1 MILSEQDREVFFS
14 LFLPLLDYV
23 NRRTGAE
30 ESLRSIMQSGRNV
43 IVKLRIIAQKL
54 WKDVSYIDDY
64 LALPE
69 NEEMPQELREIVFG
83 WKRHID
89 GDFIFERQLAH
100 GAIFIDSKTQE
111 VYLVK
116 GITDSWRDMI
126 PNLEPPISLEA
137 TLIPFKDVIISDGL
151 VMVRGVSFGRHYID
165 SFREIYRFAKQ
176 NGTIKKAFSC

>member
-1 MILSEQDREVFFS
+1 MKLNEQDREVFFS

-30 ESLRSIMQSGRNV
+30 ESLMDIFRSGRNV
-43 IVKLRIIAQKL
+43 NGRLRIIAQKL
-54 WKDVSYIDDY
+54 WDDVSYIDDY

-69 NEEMPQELREIVFG
+69 NEEMPRELREIVLG

-89 GDFIFERQLAH
+89 GDFIFERQLAS
-100 GAIFIDSKTQE
+100 GAIFIDSKTQA

-126 PNLEPPISLEA
+126 PNLTPPIFLEA

-165 SFREIYRFAKQ
+165 SFREIYRSAKQ
-176 NGTIKKAFSC
+176 NVTIQKSM